1 MSVRAQLR
9 SSWGLIALNGVIPV
23 KRMPLYLVNTLAAP
37 FSFLFF
43 IYIISKGAAVGFGVA
58 GGLVLTT
65 FSIGTSLQADMT
77 HFRVDLK
84 LQDMVVASPMRAWTY
99 VLGMAL
105 SELAF
110 ALPGIVA
117 FLVVGFV
124 TPLSPTQHPMALG
137 LPIVVVTLLLVWALG
152 CSLGFFLA
160 TYLRDIRETFAISP
174 LLSLALSVLPPVYY
188 PISVLGSGYQ
198 WLGYLAPTADAS
210 ALIQGALGITG
221 LDTIQWVLG
230 AGILLAFTA
239 AFMLLAIY
247 KAQWRER

>member
-1 MSVRAQLR
+1 VSLRTQLR
-9 SSWGLIALNGVIPV
+9 ASWGLIALNGVIPV
-23 KRMPLYLVNTLAAP
+23 KRMPLYLVNTLGAP

-43 IYIISKGAAVGFGVA
+43 IYIVSQGRSVGFGVA

-110 ALPGIVA
+110 ATPGIVA
-117 FLVVGFV
+117 FLFVGYA
-124 TPLSPTQHPMALG
+124 TQSPSLLG
-137 LPIVVVTLLLVWALG
+137 LPIILATLLLIWALG
-152 CSLGFFLA
+152 SSLGFFLA
-160 TYLRDIRETFAISP
+160 TYLRDIRETFAIAP
-174 LLSLALSVLPPVYY
+174 LLSLVLSVLPPVYY
-188 PISVLGSGYQ
+188 PIAAIPENVR

-210 ALIQGALGITG
+210 ELIQGALGITP
-221 LDTIQWVLG
+221 LSG
-230 AGILLAFTA
+230 ADWLRSAAILIGFTA
-239 AFMLLAIY
+239 AFMLLAMF
-247 KAQWRER
+247 KAQWREK

>member
-1 MSVRAQLR
+1 MSLRAQVR

-37 FSFLFF
+37 FAFLFF
-43 IYIISKGAAVGFGVA
+43 IFVLSSGRLVGFGVA

-110 ALPGIVA
+110 AMPGIVA
-117 FLVVGFV
+117 FIVVGYV
-124 TPLSPTQHPMALG
+124 TEPTGLFT
-137 LPIVVVTLLLVWALG
+137 LPIIVATLLLIWALG
-152 CSLGFFLA
+152 SSLGFFLA
-160 TYLRDIRETFAISP
+160 TYLRDIRETFALAP
-174 LLSLALSVLPPVYY
+174 LLSLVLSVLPPVYY
-188 PISVLGSGYQ
+188 PFKILPEGYRI
-198 WLGYLAPTADAS
+198 LGYFAPTADAS
-210 ALIQGALGITG
+210 ELIQGALGIT
-221 LDTIQWVLG
+221 TLG
-230 AGILLAFTA
+230 PWDWLRDAGILMTFTA
-239 AFMLLAIY
+239 VFMLLAIFR
-247 KAQWRER
+247 AQWREK

>member
-1 MSVRAQLR
+1 VSLRTQLR
-9 SSWGLIALNGVIPV
+9 ASWGLIALNGIIPV

-43 IYIISKGAAVGFGVA
+43 IYVLSGGKEIGFGVA

-84 LQDMVVASPMRAWTY
+84 LQDMVVASPMRASTY
-99 VLGMAL
+99 VFGMAL

-110 ALPGIVA
+110 AMPGILA
-117 FLVVGFV
+117 FVVVGYA
-124 TPLSPTQHPMALG
+124 TRSPGVFA
-137 LPIVVVTLLLVWALG
+137 LPIIVATLLLVWALG
-152 CSLGFFLA
+152 SSLGFFLA
-160 TYLRDIRETFAISP
+160 TYLRDIRETFAIAP
-174 LLSLALSVLPPVYY
+174 LLSLVLSVLPPVYY
-188 PISVLGSGYQ
+188 PISSIAPYE

-210 ALIQGALGITG
+210 QLIQGALGITELSA
-221 LDTIQWVLG
+221 LDWVRA
-230 AGILLAFTA
+230 AGVLIGFTA
-239 AFMLLAIY
+239 AFMLLAMF